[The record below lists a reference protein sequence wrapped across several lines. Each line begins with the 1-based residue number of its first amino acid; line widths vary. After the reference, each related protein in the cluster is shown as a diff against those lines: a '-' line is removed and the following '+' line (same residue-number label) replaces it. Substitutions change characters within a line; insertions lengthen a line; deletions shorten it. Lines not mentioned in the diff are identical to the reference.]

1 MEMVQEK
8 VATMSTV
15 ATREAQEHNAQIAE
29 RYRKLQNAEAGQFAE
44 NTYAENRS
52 AESVRA
58 SVLTPEA
65 PIYAPVTNNTSVVEQ
80 APQVTE
86 YVRAQVTAPIF
97 TADKFETLDK
107 AVAQEVAP
115 TFVAPTMSVEITPVA
130 TISIAKQEQYALN
143 TFAKLVM
150 AVFAMVVVAMLTL
163 ICVNTHTINQKR
175 IRLQNLE
182 EKRQELVEQNEE
194 IQRRIAESKSEAT
207 IYEYAQSQ
215 GMVQIGQ

>member
-8 VATMSTV
+8 VATMSSV

-44 NTYAENRS
+44 NTYTENRS
-52 AESVRA
+52 AETVRA
-58 SVLTPEA
+58 SIIAPEA
-65 PIYAPVTNNTSVVEQ
+65 PVYAPVTNHTPVVEQ

-86 YVRAQVTAPIF
+86 YVRAQVAAPIF
-97 TADKFETLDK
+97 TADKFETIEK
-107 AVAQEVAP
+107 AVTQEIAP
-115 TFVAPTMSVEITPVA
+115 TFVAPTMSVEVAPVA
-130 TISIAKQEQYALN
+130 TTSIARQEQYALN
-143 TFAKLVM
+143 TFAKVVM
-150 AVFAMVVVAMLTL
+150 AVFTMIVVAMLTL

-194 IQRRIAESKSEAT
+194 IQRRIVEAKSDTA
-207 IYEYAQSQ
+207 ILEYAQSQ
-215 GMVQIGQ
+215 GMVQIG